1 MKTGFSL
8 DRTILTQQAITDRLL
23 TAIARSPSLSVIFSL
38 FVHGLRQGLGVD
50 RVVLAQYSPQP
61 RRMGRIADQA
71 SAPGIPPL
79 QAWDAAAGDSWFPL
93 LSQLPDQ
100 GIWTIS
106 RCDQSSLQ
114 PLQWEFCQTLGL
126 KSVLHLPLGLD
137 RRPWGCASLQQL
149 TIHRDWTP
157 QDLQFVQRMGQLLCL
172 ALTEAELRIRLNNQQ
187 ASVQTILAQANH
199 QKEEQLKAIE
209 RERALSD
216 VVDKIRQTLELQTLL
231 QTTVTEVA
239 QLLRADQVTIIKL
252 LEDEASL
259 CGTVIAASLTGLGS
273 KVKATDAWLE
283 RESLRLTPMLTTH
296 FQRGLILVLDD
307 TQDAPPD
314 LVLPSLTTPQATLIT
329 PLFTGDRLWGLLS
342 AHQSQSP
349 RVWES
354 SEIEFVLK
362 IALNL
367 GVAIQQAELLQ
378 RVQEQSKTMENTLA
392 DLTAIVDNLADGLL
406 VTDVLGRVTRYNP
419 ALLAMFDLQ
428 GVDLEG
434 AALAAYF
441 PPSLTALLSGN
452 KRQETQVVTADV
464 QLSGDRQGQALI
476 TSITK
481 GQGQRQP
488 SQCLGTVMMIRDV
501 THEREVERMKTNFL
515 ATVSHELRT
524 PLTSVLGFAAVIQ
537 NKLHTTIFPQITT
550 NDPKVLKSMERVTH
564 NLAIIESEADR
575 LTVLIN
581 DVLDIAKME
590 AGKMVWANHPCR
602 LEPILRRA
610 IATLAPQAESKG
622 IDLTLEIEPDLP
634 LFTGDENRILQVALN
649 LVSNAIKFTTMGR
662 VVVQAQ
668 RMAEWLRVEI
678 VDSGPG
684 IAEADLAKIF
694 EPFQQGGDLLTSKPQ
709 GTGLGLPICQQI
721 IDHHGGSIRVE
732 STVGQGSTF
741 RFTLPIDG
749 SLSTP

>member
-8 DRTILTQQAITDRLL
+8 DQTLLTQQAITDRLL
-23 TAIARSPSLSVIFSL
+23 TAIARSPSLSSIFSL
-38 FVHGLRQGLGVD
+38 FVHGLRQGLGVE
-50 RVVLAQYSPQP
+50 RVILAQYSPQP
-61 RRMGRIADQA
+61 QRVGRIADQA
-71 SAPGIPPL
+71 SAPGIPLL
-79 QAWDAAAGDSWFPL
+79 QTWEGEAESRWFPL
-93 LSQLPDQ
+93 LPQLPDQ
-100 GIWTIS
+100 GIWMINQ
-106 RCDQSSLQ
+106 CDQELLL
-114 PLQWEFCQTLGL
+114 PLQGEFCRALGL
-126 KSVLHLPLGLD
+126 KSVLHVPLALD
-137 RRPWGCASLQQL
+137 HRPWGCASLQQL
-149 TIHRDWTP
+149 THYREWTP
-157 QDLQFVQRMGQLLCL
+157 QDLQFAQRMGQLLGL

-199 QKEEQLKAIE
+199 HKEEQLKAIE

-239 QLLRADQVTIIKL
+239 QLLRTDQVTIIKL
-252 LEDEASL
+252 SDGEDSRF
-259 CGTVIAASLTGLGS
+259 GKVIATSPKDLGS
-273 KVKATDAWLE
+273 AAPGTDAWLDAV
-283 RESLRLTPMLTTH
+283 SLRLTPTLATH
-296 FQRGLILVLDD
+296 FQRGLILALDD

-314 LVLPSLTTPQATLIT
+314 LVLPFLATPQATLIT

-342 AHQSQSP
+342 AHQFPGP

-434 AALAAYF
+434 ADLAAYF
-441 PPSLTALLSGN
+441 PPSLTALLLGN
-452 KRQETQVVTADV
+452 TRQEKTVVTVDV

-481 GQGQRQP
+481 GQGVQPP
-488 SQCLGTVMMIRDV
+488 SQCLGTVIMIRDV
-501 THEREVERMKTNFL
+501 THEREVERMKNNFL

-537 NKLHTTIFPQITT
+537 HKLNTTIFPQITT
-550 NDPKVLKSMERVTH
+550 NDPTVLKSMERVKH
-564 NLAIIESEADR
+564 NLTIIESEADR
-575 LTVLIN
+575 LTILIN

-590 AGKMVWANHPCR
+590 AGEMVWASQPCR

-622 IDLTLEIEPDLP
+622 IHLSLDIEPDLP
-634 LFTGDENRILQVALN
+634 LFVGDENRILQVALN
-649 LVSNAIKFTTMGR
+649 LISNGIKFTPAGK
-662 VVVQAQ
+662 VVVEAQ
-668 RMAEWLRVEI
+668 RVRGELRVEI

-694 EPFQQGGDLLTSKPQ
+694 EPFQQGGT
-709 GTGLGLPICQQI
+709 C
-721 IDHHGGSIRVE
+721 
-732 STVGQGSTF
+732 
-741 RFTLPIDG
+741 
-749 SLSTP
+749 